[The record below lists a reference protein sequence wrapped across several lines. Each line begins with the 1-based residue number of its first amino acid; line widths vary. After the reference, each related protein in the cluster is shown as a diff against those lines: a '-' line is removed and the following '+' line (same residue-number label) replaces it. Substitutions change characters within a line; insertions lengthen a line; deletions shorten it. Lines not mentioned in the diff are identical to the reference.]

1 MSMSNTMKTLFF
13 NRVKGDSSNVYVS
26 NVAPTLFQRFLTT
39 NNFVYVAG
47 WSVTSF
53 LFSWATVET
62 MKLMGPTKL
71 THMVDDDKWRA
82 AQRAGAQKLG
92 QNPLGNAFLRGP
104 TIPIKQVKLAT
115 LQEFAAGA
123 QMSVDQV
130 IAAIPLHENQIDRS

>member
-1 MSMSNTMKTLFF
+1 MKTLFF
-13 NRVKGDSSNVYVS
+13 NRVKSGGDASNVYVKG
-26 NVAPTLFQRFLTT
+26 VAPTLFENFLAG
-39 NNFVYVAG
+39 NKLVHIIG

-53 LFSWATVET
+53 LFSWGTVET